1 MRSRTKKSHLRE
13 ARHVPQYQTHEFSR
27 CADLLRVHSDS
38 ESDHVDVG
46 FYPESDRLLR
56 CREMTLRAN
65 RDQSASQQIWETN
78 YLQSLSAQAALGTSS
93 AAILPSRRANSIG
106 LVS

>member
-65 RDQSASQQIWETN
+65 RVISHCRKAAS
-78 YLQSLSAQAALGTSS
+78 LFAVA
-93 AAILPSRRANSIG
+93 P
-106 LVS
+106 